1 MMNMLLREQPTPEV
15 LDLPM
20 EKQAAL

>member
-15 LDLPM
+15 LDLLM
-20 EKQAAL
+20 EKQAVV